1 MYSCHQA
8 AITSPLDHGS
18 WICFPQRLLP
28 YQEDWPSQLS
38 YTTKHHH
45 KIIPRHTIHTIVSWP
60 NLGWFKSDHLAA
72 FSFRA
77 QRCARNEKA
86 ARGSD
91 LNRTRPNPKQ
101 WLMIHIS
108 DFMIIRWN
116 KTILIFI
123 KGEVVKLKTPS
134 PLCTTSKFYL
144 LHLHAYQFRCFSQ
157 PHFYTDARVG
167 SLVQQQWIPHK
178 TSETHTKNNFW
189 LQITANITKL

>member
-8 AITSPLDHGS
+8 AITSSLDHGS

-28 YQEDWPSQLS
+28 YQKDWPSQLS

-60 NLGWFKSDHLAA
+60 KLK
-72 FSFRA
+72 
-77 QRCARNEKA
+77 QRLK
-86 ARGSD
+86 
-91 LNRTRPNPKQ
+91 
-101 WLMIHIS
+101 IHIF
-108 DFMIIRWN
+108 DFMIIRWS

-178 TSETHTKNNFW
+178 TSETHSKNNFW